1 MTETGEKFDR
11 INAIPA
17 YQLVADAIEREI
29 LARRIRPGEPIGTE
43 AQLVKQFGVNRS
55 TVREGIRLLEQSG
68 LIHRDSG
75 RSAPTGGCLRAPSTG
90 SRRTV

>member
-43 AQLVKQFGVNRS
+43 
-55 TVREGIRLLEQSG
+55 
-68 LIHRDSG
+68 
-75 RSAPTGGCLRAPSTG
+75 
-90 SRRTV
+90 